1 MKQNN
6 EKVLQNLFRTTQNS
20 KLHKKSKEA
29 TNIGEN
35 KLVNRYDP
43 PNDIISYKINDHKHQ
58 IGSQNPP
65 VYGHYAAYETYSF
78 PQ

>member
-1 MKQNN
+1 MRKCYKIYLEQLKTANCI
-6 EKVLQNLFRTTQNS
+6 KSRKKLQ
-20 KLHKKSKEA
+20 

-35 KLVNRYDP
+35 ELINRYDP
-43 PNDIISYKINDHKHQ
+43 PNDIISYKINNDHKHQ

-65 VYGHYAAYETYSF
+65 VYGNYAAYETYSF